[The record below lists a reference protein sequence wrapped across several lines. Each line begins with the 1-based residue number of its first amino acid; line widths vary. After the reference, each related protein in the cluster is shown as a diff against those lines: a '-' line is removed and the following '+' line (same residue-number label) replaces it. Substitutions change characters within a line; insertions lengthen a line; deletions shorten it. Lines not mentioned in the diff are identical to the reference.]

1 MSFRFIVLGVATLLT
16 LYLGWRLITPAP
28 LSRTRKVTAWLLVA
42 FALYVHPLM
51 MIARHSGIGGEAMTF
66 LSWTGYSFFGLA
78 SLLVALMLARDLPL
92 LARRAGLLF
101 ARLFSRPKERTY
113 FTRPPDKSRR
123 RFLLNATNATLL
135 AATVPLTG
143 YAAYEANRTPSVVRN
158 DLPVPGLPEGLDG
171 FTIAQISDTH
181 IGLTLGQDWA
191 RKVVDEVN
199 GLSPDMIVHT
209 GDMVDGS
216 VDALRDQVAPF
227 ADLSAPH
234 GVWFC
239 TGNHEYYS
247 GVLPWLRKA
256 EELGMT
262 PLVNEHRLVD
272 TGRGRILMAGVTDF
286 DAARIYPPHASSPQA
301 AMAGAPESDVS
312 ILLAHRPRS
321 VFEGGKAGFNV
332 QLSGHTHGGQ
342 YFPYTLAIHL
352 FQPYVRGFYLHGDTR
367 LYVNQG
373 TGYWGPPMRLGTV
386 PEITLHTLRR
396 A

>member
-1 MSFRFIVLGVATLLT
+1 MSFRLVVLAVATLLT
-16 LYLGWRLITPAP
+16 LYIGWRLIEPAP
-28 LSRTRKVTAWLLVA
+28 LSRARKLTAWVLVA
-42 FALYVHPLM
+42 LALFTHPLLRH
-51 MIARHSGIGGEAMTF
+51 ARLSGIEGDAVS
-66 LSWTGYSFFGLA
+66 LLNWLGYSAFGLA
-78 SLLVALMLARDLPL
+78 SLLVALMAARDLPI
-92 LARRAGLLF
+92 LARRIGSLLGKLGG
-101 ARLFSRPKERTY
+101 RHRKRTI
-113 FTRPPDKSRR
+113 FTGPDMTRR

-135 AATVPLTG
+135 AATVPLSG
-143 YAAYEANRTPSVVRN
+143 YAFYEANRTPSVLRN
-158 DLPVPGLPEGLDG
+158 DLVIPNLPYGLDG

-181 IGLTLGQDWA
+181 IGITLGRDWA
-191 RKVVDEVN
+191 QKVVDEVN
-199 GLSPDMIVHT
+199 RLSPDMIVHT

-216 VDALRDQVAPF
+216 VAALQGAVQPF
-227 ADLSAPH
+227 ADLRAPH

-247 GVLPWLRKA
+247 GVIPWLAKVRQ
-256 EELGMT
+256 LGMT

-272 TGRGRILMAGVTDF
+272 TGRGRILMAGVTDY
-286 DAARIYPPHASSPQA
+286 DAARILPAHASSPEA
-301 AMAGAPESDVS
+301 AMANAPEHDVS

-321 VFEGGKAGFNV
+321 VFEASRTGVDV

-352 FQPYVRGFYLHGDTR
+352 FQPYVRGLYRHEGTQ

-386 PEITLHTLRR
+386 PEITLHTLRK

>member
-1 MSFRFIVLGVATLLT
+1 MSFRLMVLAVATLLT
-16 LYLGWRLITPAP
+16 LYLGWRLIEPAP
-28 LSRTRKVTAWLLVA
+28 LSRARKLLAWALVGMA
-42 FALYVHPLM
+42 MFTHPLLRQ
-51 MIARHSGIGGEAMTF
+51 ARIHGVGGDAVSM
-66 LSWTGYSFFGLA
+66 LNWVGYSAFGLA
-78 SLLVALMLARDLPL
+78 SLLVALMIARDLPI
-92 LARRAGLLF
+92 LARRTGTFFGKLTT
-101 ARLFSRPKERTY
+101 RRWKRSI
-113 FTRPPDKSRR
+113 FTAPNLARR

-135 AATVPLTG
+135 AAVLPLSG
-143 YAAYEANRTPSVVRN
+143 YAFYEANRTPSVLRN
-158 DLPVPGLPEGLDG
+158 ELVVPDLPDGLDG

-181 IGLTLGQDWA
+181 IGVTLGRDWA
-191 RKVVDEVN
+191 QKVVNEIN

-216 VDALRDQVAPF
+216 VAALSNSVQPF
-227 ADLSAPH
+227 ADLRAPH

-247 GVLPWLRKA
+247 GVMPWLTKVR
-256 EELGMT
+256 ELGMT
-262 PLVNEHRLVD
+262 PLVNEHQLVD

-286 DAARIYPPHASSPQA
+286 DAGHILPAHASSPEA
-301 AMAGAPESDVS
+301 AMANAPEHDVS

-321 VFEGGKAGFNV
+321 VFAAGKTGANI

-352 FQPYVRGFYLHGDTR
+352 FQPYVRGLYRHDDTQ

-386 PEITLHTLRR
+386 PEITLHTLRKG
-396 A
+396 

>member
-1 MSFRFIVLGVATLLT
+1 MSFRFIVLTIATLLT
-16 LYLGWRLITPAP
+16 LYLGWRLINPAP
-28 LSRTRKVTAWLLVA
+28 LSRVRKVAAWLLVA
-42 FALYVHPLM
+42 ITMFVHPLLRH
-51 MIARHSGIGGEAMTF
+51 AHHSGWEGDVVNVIY
-66 LSWTGYSFFGLA
+66 WVGYSFFGLA
-78 SLLVALMLARDLPL
+78 SILVVLMIVRDLPI
-92 LARRAGLLF
+92 LARRTTA
-101 ARLFSRPKERTY
+101 Y
-113 FTRPPDKSRR
+113 FTKLSTRRSKRPYFTGPDKSRR

-135 AATVPLTG
+135 AATVPLSG
-143 YAAYEANRTPSVVRN
+143 YATYEANRKPSVIAN
-158 DLPVPGLPEGLDG
+158 DLMVPGLPHGLDG

-181 IGLTLGQDWA
+181 IGLTLGRDWA
-191 RKVVDEVN
+191 RKVVDEIQA
-199 GLSPDMIVHT
+199 LSPDMIVHT

-216 VDALRDQVAPF
+216 VPALRDAVQPF
-227 ADLSAPH
+227 EDLRADH

-247 GVLPWLRKA
+247 GVLPWLNKIRQ
-256 EELGMT
+256 LGMT

-272 TGRGRILMAGVTDF
+272 TGKGTILLAGVTDYA
-286 DAARIYPPHASSPQA
+286 AARILPAHASSPEA
-301 AMAGAPESDVS
+301 AMAGAPAHDVS

-321 VFEGGKAGFNV
+321 VYAGSAAGFDI

-352 FQPYVRGFYLHGDTR
+352 FQPYVRGQYHHENTL